1 MGSEMYAMREEI
13 VMQHDTATVKRLAA
27 IQYKTFSAKKRLIL
41 YALSLICIALGFGL
55 IYRFDSVIRLVVL
68 AFGCILLVNVGASAS
83 VKADKTLRAIEA
95 QGGAFPC
102 TQMIFFDSS
111 VKIKEQDSKPH
122 TLKYNDILRLAEDRL
137 YYYLFITTDAAYMV
151 PRCQLRDEALF
162 RKTLESRTGM
172 RFSRP
177 GSLLSLSL
185 RDIKASFKR

>member
-1 MGSEMYAMREEI
+1 
-13 VMQHDTATVKRLAA
+13 
-27 IQYKTFSAKKRLIL
+27 
-41 YALSLICIALGFGL
+41 
-55 IYRFDSVIRLVVL
+55 
-68 AFGCILLVNVGASAS
+68 
-83 VKADKTLRAIEA
+83 
-95 QGGAFPC
+95 
-102 TQMIFFDSS
+102 MIFFDSS